1 MILII
6 TTNNNKMILIITI
19 NNNKFNILKMKFKD
33 HNKIM
38 MMPEIFYS
46 ILRMN
51 QKKLE

>member
-33 HNKIM
+33 QNRIM
-38 MMPEIFYS
+38 MMSEIFYL